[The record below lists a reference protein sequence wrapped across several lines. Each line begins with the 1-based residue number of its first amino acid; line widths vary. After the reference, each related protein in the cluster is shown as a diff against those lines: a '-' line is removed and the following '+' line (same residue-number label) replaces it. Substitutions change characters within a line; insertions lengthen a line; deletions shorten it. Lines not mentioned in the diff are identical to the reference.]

1 MIETPKDLSPIWHWL
16 ARYSVKKKYNKI
28 KNPKLQETNHMA
40 TKRQSLGKGLDA
52 LLGIPEETTSSNQN
66 LDIQAVAS
74 PVEARTDGRLCQLP
88 VEFLQRGK
96 YQPRRDLNPEA
107 LQDLASSIE
116 AQGVMQPIV
125 VRAIGQDK
133 YEIIAG
139 ERRWR
144 ATQQA
149 GLDSI
154 PAIVREVSDEAAIAM
169 ALIENIQR
177 EDLNPIEESLA
188 LIRLQDEFKL
198 TQQQVADAV
207 GKSRSA
213 VTNLMRLASLESA
226 VQLQVERGELE
237 LGHAKCLLGLEGIV
251 QIQAART
258 VAANA
263 MTVRQT
269 EALVKKHQNLGTTKP
284 QQNGQDNSPDIM
296 RLQEELSEKVGAAV
310 QIQHSTKGA
319 GKLVF
324 KYNSVDELE
333 GILAHLK

>member
-1 MIETPKDLSPIWHWL
+1 
-16 ARYSVKKKYNKI
+16 
-28 KNPKLQETNHMA
+28 MA

-52 LLGIPEETTSSNQN
+52 LLGIPEGSDSLESGGATPLTAGE
-66 LDIQAVAS
+66 IVA
-74 PVEARTDGRLCQLP
+74 DGQLRQLP

-96 YQPRRDLNPEA
+96 YQPRRDINSEA
-107 LQDLASSIE
+107 LKELTASI
-116 AQGVMQPIV
+116 ANQGVMQPII
-125 VRAIGQDK
+125 VRAIGIDQ

-149 GLDSI
+149 GLATI
-154 PAIVREVSDEAAIAM
+154 PAVVREVSDQTAIAM

-188 LIRLQDEFKL
+188 LIRLQDEFNL

-213 VTNLMRLASLESA
+213 VTNLMRLATLEPS
-226 VQLQVERGELE
+226 VQSQVERGELE
-237 LGHAKCLLGLEGIV
+237 LGHAKCLLALNGAE
-251 QIQAART
+251 QIGAART

-269 EALVKKHQNLGTTKP
+269 EVLVKKVQSAGPTHSHEKP
-284 QQNGQDNSPDIM
+284 QITSPDIM
-296 RLQEELSEKVGAAV
+296 SLQNELSEKVGAV
-310 QIQHSTKGA
+310 VLIQHSAKGS

-324 KYNSVDELE
+324 KYNSIDELD

>member
-1 MIETPKDLSPIWHWL
+1 VP
-16 ARYSVKKKYNKI
+16 
-28 KNPKLQETNHMA
+28 
-40 TKRQSLGKGLDA
+40 
-52 LLGIPEETTSSNQN
+52 
-66 LDIQAVAS
+66 
-74 PVEARTDGRLCQLP
+74 TDGSLQNLP
-88 VEFLQRGK
+88 VEFLRPGQ

-107 LQDLASSIE
+107 LKELADSIA
-116 AQGVMQPIV
+116 AQGVMQPII
-125 VRAIGQDK
+125 VRPIADNK

-154 PAIVREVSDEAAIAM
+154 PSIVREVTDEATIAM

-177 EDLNPIEESLA
+177 EDLNAMEESLA
-188 LIRLQDEFKL
+188 LIRLQDEFSL

-213 VTNLMRLASLESA
+213 VTNLMRLASLEKA
-226 VQLQVERGELE
+226 VQEQLQRGELE
-237 LGHAKCLLGLEGIV
+237 LGHAKCLLGLEGSA
-251 QIQAART
+251 QITAARS

-269 EALVKKHQNLGTTKP
+269 EALVKKLQSPTSTAAAPKP
-284 QQNGQDNSPDIM
+284 SNPDIM
-296 RLQEELSEKVGAAV
+296 RLQNELCEKLGAV
-310 QIQHSTKGA
+310 VSIQHSAKGA
-319 GKLVF
+319 GKLIL
-324 KYNSVDELE
+324 KYNSVDELD